1 LGPEHVTVA
10 TSYNNLGSVRKKLGD
25 FEKAKEYYE
34 LALGIEEKTLGPE
47 HVTVATSY
55 NNLASVYKK
64 VGDFDK
70 AKEYLELALSI
81 QEKKLGPEHVTVAT
95 SYNNL
100 GYVHAELGDFDKAK
114 EYYELALSIE
124 EKELGPEHVT
134 VATSY
139 NNLASVLEELGDFDE
154 AKEYFE
160 LTPSIEEK
168 KLGPEHVTVATSYN
182 NLGSVHK
189 RLGDFEKAKEYLE
202 LALSIEEKKLG
213 PEHVTLA
220 IEDSCGLLSNLKKSN
235 VRLFNKGLQDT
246 STTDTAAVTFG
257 EWKDDPS
264 NGRDSYNAESPRNQR
279 RNKHLLSTM
288 IKGKRAD
295 WDCTMLFYALLYSDC
310 ISGLNAEDLED
321 LIERRENELL
331 HTGEQR
337 RNLKDQQKRTQE
349 LQRNLEDNLKKTKET
364 RKSLEDQSREKEK
377 QLNSLEGLLKK
388 SEDQRQVLSEQLLND
403 TSPFRIIPPKPSHDI
418 ASRDVEVADITN
430 QLQELKGADES
441 NLSILYI
448 SGNPGSGKSQLP
460 ALVAKRFYEKA
471 RKDSCSE
478 VFCPEYATTNIH
490 SSKNLKTEEKIN
502 SLISLIST
510 KIGQYES
517 WLLLADNVKSLSEMH
532 VHLLRQGHGQW
543 ARGYLLIITQD
554 TSCIPLPGLSIQHI
568 SVSEGMQSQEASSLL
583 ALISGISDNEL
594 GGAVAK
600 ELDYQPLALASAA
613 TYVKQLRQSK
623 RFSEF
628 GWTDFLRQVEEGQR
642 GATETLF
649 AETNLCYKK
658 SMTTAITLAV
668 REVMESDRII
678 DHALTFLSLCTSQ
691 PLNEDIVV
699 NYIVNVVE
707 GIKDKEMT
715 IMKLQRCSLLLSHE
729 DEFGVHI
736 CIHQVLHDVVTSLI
750 QGQGVSGTCSE
761 HVTVA
766 TSYSNLGSNHVKLA
780 DFEKAKE
787 YCELALSIQEKKL
800 GPDLVTVATS
810 YNNLGSVHVKL
821 GDLEKAKDYYELALS
836 IQGKKL
842 GPEHVRVA
850 TSYNNL
856 GSVHEELGDFKKAKE
871 NHELALSIKE
881 KTLGPDH
888 VRMATS
894 YSNLGSVHK
903 ELGDFEKAKEYHE
916 LAVSIKEKRL
926 GPEHVRAATS
936 YSNLGSVHEELDD
949 LEKAKEYH
957 ELVLSINEKKLG
969 REHVR
974 AATSYSNLGSVHE
987 EQGDLEKAKE
997 YYELA
1002 LSICQKKLGPDHVH
1016 VATIYCNVGSVYK
1029 KLGDFEKAK
1038 EYYELAR
1045 IIRQKKTGM
1054 KKLLNFHSNLSGDQ
1068 LVPLQYSFV
1077 LC

>member
-1 LGPEHVTVA
+1 M
-10 TSYNNLGSVRKKLGD
+10 K
-25 FEKAKEYYE
+25 
-34 LALGIEEKTLGPE
+34 
-47 HVTVATSY
+47 
-55 NNLASVYKK
+55 
-64 VGDFDK
+64 
-70 AKEYLELALSI
+70 
-81 QEKKLGPEHVTVAT
+81 
-95 SYNNL
+95 
-100 GYVHAELGDFDKAK
+100 
-114 EYYELALSIE
+114 
-124 EKELGPEHVT
+124 
-134 VATSY
+134 
-139 NNLASVLEELGDFDE
+139 
-154 AKEYFE
+154 
-160 LTPSIEEK
+160 
-168 KLGPEHVTVATSYN
+168 
-182 NLGSVHK
+182 
-189 RLGDFEKAKEYLE
+189 
-202 LALSIEEKKLG
+202 
-213 PEHVTLA
+213 
-220 IEDSCGLLSNLKKSN
+220 
-235 VRLFNKGLQDT
+235 
-246 STTDTAAVTFG
+246 
-257 EWKDDPS
+257 
-264 NGRDSYNAESPRNQR
+264 
-279 RNKHLLSTM
+279 
-288 IKGKRAD
+288 
-295 WDCTMLFYALLYSDC
+295 
-310 ISGLNAEDLED
+310 
-321 LIERRENELL
+321 
-331 HTGEQR
+331 
-337 RNLKDQQKRTQE
+337 
-349 LQRNLEDNLKKTKET
+349 
-364 RKSLEDQSREKEK
+364 
-377 QLNSLEGLLKK
+377 
-388 SEDQRQVLSEQLLND
+388 
-403 TSPFRIIPPKPSHDI
+403 
-418 ASRDVEVADITN
+418 
-430 QLQELKGADES
+430 
-441 NLSILYI
+441 
-448 SGNPGSGKSQLP
+448 
-460 ALVAKRFYEKA
+460 
-471 RKDSCSE
+471 
-478 VFCPEYATTNIH
+478 CPEYATTNIH

-750 QGQGVSGTCSE
+750 Q
-761 HVTVA
+761 
-766 TSYSNLGSNHVKLA
+766 
-780 DFEKAKE
+780 
-787 YCELALSIQEKKL
+787 EKKL

-1045 IIRQKKTGM
+1045 IIRQKKVGPE
-1054 KKLLNFHSNLSGDQ
+1054 S
-1068 LVPLQYSFV
+1068 V
-1077 LC
+1077 